1 MRRTATPTPTS
12 LRAHAPDGLT
22 ATRRRPRRLV
32 CGLGALALLGGMAQ
46 EAAAQVSL
54 DEPPLG
60 ENDAKRLDRI
70 EKAVRELRAIVFQGR
85 ETGQPVVVQPAD
97 TESQINQQSDKLNDI
112 EQTLSKLTG
121 ELEVVRHDVD
131 QTHHDV
137 DDLRS
142 RNAALKEEVDGLT
155 KTVQALQAP
164 PAPPAGAMAPGAPG
178 ALGGGQGAPP
188 VEPPS
193 TAQLDPAGQ
202 FSAARAALEQGD
214 MANAEAGFQAYIAV
228 AGDGPRGPEARYY
241 LARTLIARKAWPEAA
256 TADIGAIRGWPHT
269 SWAPAAVLD
278 LSRSLVAMGK
288 NQDACE
294 TLGELTR
301 RYPGAAPSVLRDA
314 RRMRTDA
321 QCP

>member
-12 LRAHAPDGLT
+12 PRARAPDTLT
-22 ATRRRPRRLV
+22 RARRGARRLA
-32 CGLGALALLGGMAQ
+32 CGLSVLALLGGMAQ
-46 EAAAQVSL
+46 QAAAQVSL

-97 TESQINQQSDKLNDI
+97 TEGQINHQSDKLNDLD
-112 EQTLSKLTG
+112 QTLAKLTG

-131 QTHHDV
+131 QTRHDLE
-137 DDLRS
+137 DLRTK
-142 RNAALKEEVDGLT
+142 NASLNDQVEALT
-155 KTVQALQAP
+155 KTVQSLQAP
-164 PAPPAGAMAPGAPG
+164 PPPPAGAPSPGDQAEGPTP
-178 ALGGGQGAPP
+178 APP
-188 VEPPS
+188 ATS
-193 TAQLDPAGQ
+193 TLSPAAQ

-214 MANAEAGFQAYIAV
+214 MANAEAGFQAYIAI

-241 LARTLIARKAWPEAA
+241 LGRTLIARKAWPEAA

-294 TLGELTR
+294 TLGELSR
-301 RYPGAAPSVLRDA
+301 RYPGAPPAVTREAKRLSADA
-314 RRMRTDA
+314 K
-321 QCP
+321 CE

>member
-1 MRRTATPTPTS
+1 
-12 LRAHAPDGLT
+12 
-22 ATRRRPRRLV
+22 
-32 CGLGALALLGGMAQ
+32 MAEQ
-46 EAAAQVSL
+46 AAAQVSL

-97 TESQINQQSDKLNDI
+97 TEGQINRQSDKLNDI
-112 EQTLSKLTG
+112 DQTLAKVTG

-131 QTHHDV
+131 QSHHDL
-137 DDLRS
+137 DDLRAK
-142 RNAALKEEVDGLT
+142 NEALKDEVDALT
-155 KTVQALQAP
+155 KTVQSLQP
-164 PAPPAGAMAPGAPG
+164 PPPPPAGAPAPSSD
-178 ALGGGQGAPP
+178 QGAAPTPP
-188 VEPPS
+188 ATS
-193 TAQLDPAGQ
+193 TLSPASQ
-202 FSAARAALEQGD
+202 FAAARAALEQGD
-214 MANAEAGFQAYIAV
+214 MANAEAGFQAYIAI

-294 TLGELTR
+294 TLGELSR
-301 RYPGAAPSVLRDA
+301 HYPGAPASVTREAKRLSADA
-314 RRMRTDA
+314 K
-321 QCP
+321 CE